1 MVRAL
6 TYHDHSGYPGGT
18 VALGT
23 RVVLPAEAPDADRVP
38 VPSQPVNCSPLLV
51 VALPIVRGIRM
62 TGTNLGALDAIA
74 FEGGIL
80 DPYRHV
86 CAFVNSRDEEHRI
99 LDPFVSEGLARG
111 ERAIY
116 LVDPAE
122 RANLVRH
129 LRRLGLDMPTLLRQR
144 QCDVRTWTE
153 TYLRGGRF
161 DQDAMLGIIDELLG
175 SSPSPRIRMV
185 ADMGWA
191 VEQDGVSDLLL
202 EFEARANFVQ
212 AKYAHVVICVYDTAK
227 FGADFVIDV
236 LRTHP
241 MALIGGILQ
250 INPFFVPPAEFLEEV
265 RSRDRRAPDV

>member
-1 MVRAL
+1 M
-6 TYHDHSGYPGGT
+6 T
-18 VALGT
+18 
-23 RVVLPAEAPDADRVP
+23 EANRNTPTP
-38 VPSQPVNCSPLLV
+38 
-51 VALPIVRGIRM
+51 
-62 TGTNLGALDAIA
+62 TA
-74 FEGGIL
+74 FAGGIL
-80 DPYRHV
+80 DAYRHV
-86 CAFVNSRDEEHRI
+86 CAFVNSSDEEHRI

-129 LRRLGLDMPTLLRQR
+129 LRHRGLNMSALLKSR

-153 TYLRGGRF
+153 TYLRTGQF

-175 SSPSPRIRMV
+175 SSPSPRIRMI

-191 VEQDGVSDLLL
+191 VDQHGVSDTLL
-202 EFEARANFVQ
+202 EFEARANFIQ

-241 MALIGGILQ
+241 IALIGGMLQ
-250 INPFFVPPAEFLEEV
+250 VNPFFVPPAEFLEEV
-265 RSRDRRAPDV
+265 RSREGRTPKA